1 MKTRL
6 SAVVLITLA
15 GVWLF
20 SFSCAGPPKQVS
32 IAVSCKDF
40 ETNPNINKEVQVLEG
55 GSVTVTLCSNQT
67 TGFQWEQQIYCPLIG
82 TIITG
87 EDHKFI
93 PPSETAGAGAA
104 GQEVWTFKAVK
115 QGTATVNLA
124 YSQPWEG
131 GQKGAWSYNL
141 VVTIK

>member
-6 SAVVLITLA
+6 FAVALITLA
-15 GVWLF
+15 SALLF
-20 SFSCAGPPKQVS
+20 SFSCAGPQKQVS
-32 IAVSCKDF
+32 IAVSCADF
-40 ETNPNINKEVQVLEG
+40 ETNHNISKEVQVLEG
-55 GSVTVTLCSNQT
+55 GTVTVTLCSNPT

-82 TIITG
+82 TIITE
-87 EDHKFI
+87 EDHKFV

-115 QGTATVNLA
+115 QGAATVNLV
-124 YSQPWEG
+124 YSQPWES
-131 GQKGAWSYNL
+131 GQKEAWTYNL